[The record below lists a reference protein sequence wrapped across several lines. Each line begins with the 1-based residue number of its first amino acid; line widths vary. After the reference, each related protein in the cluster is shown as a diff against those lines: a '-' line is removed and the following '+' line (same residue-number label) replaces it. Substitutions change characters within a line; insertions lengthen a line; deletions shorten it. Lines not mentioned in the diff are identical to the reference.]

1 MKKGFYLLLMVLLIS
16 CASDEGSGKDMPTQP
31 ETPEVVNTKSGGE
44 HFTTTDFGENTFGQQ
59 GSHLTREESRS
70 FVFGNSLFRRNWVE
84 APASVTSLDGLGPL
98 FNARSCG
105 GCHFK
110 DGRAAP
116 FDEFAVRKPGILWRI
131 SVNGNQPHPM
141 YGSQIQ
147 DFSLQKIKA
156 EGNVETTYETVRGTY
171 ADGTPYELLKPVIE
185 LKNLGYGE
193 IQEKF
198 ALSTRI
204 APHLAGLG
212 LLEAI
217 PQAEIMTL
225 ADEFDQNN
233 DGISGKIRFVKDRAT
248 NTQAIGRFGWKNEQP
263 NISQQSAAAFA
274 GDMGL
279 TTNLFPNTDFTDA
292 QKKIYPNVIQGGYPE
307 VTDFQLKEMVIYLQ
321 ALSVPA
327 KRNTETK
334 EYLQGQ
340 KLFRNIG
347 CNSCHVEKYTTK
359 SGNNI
364 PSLDNQTIF
373 PFTDLLLHDMG
384 EGLADMDAGF
394 NAEFRKEWRTPPL
407 WGIGL
412 IPNVNKHTRLL
423 HDGRARNVEEAILW
437 HGGEAEQANNQFKQ
451 LTKKERENLI
461 FFVNNN

>member
-1 MKKGFYLLLMVLLIS
+1 MKKEFYILSLLILIIA
-16 CASDEGSGKDMPTQP
+16 CTNDEGASPIPKP
-31 ETPEVVNTKSGGE
+31 EDPEEINVNSGGE
-44 HFTTTDFGENTFGQQ
+44 NFTTTDFGENTFGQQ
-59 GSHLTREESRS
+59 GNQLTREESRS

-116 FDEFAVRKPGILWRI
+116 FDEFAVRKPGTLWRI

-147 DFSLQKIKA
+147 DVSLQKIKP
-156 EGNVETTYETVRGTY
+156 EGNVETTYETIIGTY
-171 ADGTPYELLKPVIE
+171 TDGTSYELLKPILE
-185 LKNLGYGE
+185 LKNLGYGT
-193 IQEKF
+193 IQERF

-217 PQAEIMTL
+217 PQSEIMAL
-225 ADEFDQNN
+225 EDEFDQNQ
-233 DGISGKIRFVKDRAT
+233 DGISGKIRIVENKKT
-248 NTQAIGRFGWKNEQP
+248 KQQTIGRFGWKNEQP
-263 NISQQSAAAFA
+263 TILQQSAIAFS

-279 TTNLFPNTDFTDA
+279 TTNLFPNTDFTDE
-292 QKKIYPNVIQGGYPE
+292 QKKIYPDVLQGGYPE

-321 ALSVPA
+321 ALAVPA
-327 KRNTETK
+327 KRNTTTEQ
-334 EYLQGQ
+334 YLKGQ
-340 KLFRNIG
+340 KLFRKTR
-347 CNSCHVEKYTTK
+347 CNSCHVEKFVTK

-364 PSLDNQTIF
+364 SSLDNQTIS

-394 NAEFRKEWRTPPL
+394 NAKFRKEWRTPPL

-437 HGGEAEQANNQFKQ
+437 HGGEAEQTKNQFKQ
-451 LTKKERENLI
+451 LAKQEREALI
-461 FFVNNN
+461 FYINNN